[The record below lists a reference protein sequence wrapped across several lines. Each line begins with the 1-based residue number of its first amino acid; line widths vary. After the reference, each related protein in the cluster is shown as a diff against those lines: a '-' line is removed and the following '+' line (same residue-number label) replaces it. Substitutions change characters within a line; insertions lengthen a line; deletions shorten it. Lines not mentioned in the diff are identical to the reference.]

1 MLLDPIITQTRSI
14 SAFHIACLDAQRM
27 LQQDAVIRG
36 RLGTVTH
43 KILDAG
49 VTATALGHLFVM
61 GPMLRSHQG
70 GWALPLATGT
80 WGFIFAA
87 VACQL
92 LTG

>member
-1 MLLDPIITQTRSI
+1 MTTKWI
-14 SAFHIACLDAQRM
+14 SNHLPDTDAQR
-27 LQQDAVIRG
+27 LPQQDAVVRG
-36 RLGTVTH
+36 RLGTLTH

-49 VTATALGHLFVM
+49 VTATGLGHLFIL
-61 GPMLRSHQG
+61 GPMLRSHEG

>member
-1 MLLDPIITQTRSI
+1 
-14 SAFHIACLDAQRM
+14 
-27 LQQDAVIRG
+27 VRG

-49 VTATALGHLFVM
+49 VTATALGHLFIM
-61 GPMLRSHQG
+61 GPMLRSHEG

>member
-1 MLLDPIITQTRSI
+1 M
-14 SAFHIACLDAQRM
+14 
-27 LQQDAVIRG
+27 
-36 RLGTVTH
+36 TH

-49 VTATALGHLFVM
+49 VTATALGHLFIL
-61 GPMLRSHQG
+61 GPMLRSHEG
-70 GWALPLATGT
+70 GWALPLSIGT